1 MLELE
6 NKQVLV
12 IGLGGRGRAAC
23 EFLRRSGA
31 KVVGVDKANNQDL
44 RHRADRLRPLGV
56 EVVLGV
62 SAPPERGLQ
71 PGGA

>member
-12 IGLGGRGRAAC
+12 IGLGGRGLAAC

-31 KVVGVDKANNQDL
+31 RVTGVDKGK
-44 RHRADRLRPLGV
+44 R
-56 EVVLGV
+56 
-62 SAPPERGLQ
+62 
-71 PGGA
+71 